1 MSKPL
6 ELWKTLNRELL
17 LSALPWFE
25 VWREQVE
32 LPDGRIV
39 PDFHKIDMQNVCSVV
54 ALTPT
59 QDTLVFRQYK
69 HGVGDISLGLPAG
82 YMEQGEQPLQAAK
95 RELLEETGYQS
106 QDWFELGK
114 FVRNGNQG
122 CGFMHAF
129 LALNATYF
137 KEPINE
143 DLEEQQLLLVSFPK
157 LLDALFDGQ
166 IKIMNVALSISLAN
180 QYLSR
185 LT

>member
-1 MSKPL
+1 MAKPL
-6 ELWKTLNRELL
+6 ALWKTLDRELL

-25 VWREQVE
+25 VWREKVA

-59 QDTLVFRQYK
+59 QDALVFRQYK

-82 YMEQGEQPLQAAK
+82 YMEPGEQPLQAAK

-106 QDWFELGK
+106 QEWFPLGS

-122 CGFMHAF
+122 CGLMHAF
-129 LALNATYF
+129 LALNATHS
-137 KEPINE
+137 KEPIAE
-143 DLEEQQLLLVSFPK
+143 DLEEQQLLFIEFPK
-157 LLDALFDGQ
+157 LLDALHDGQ
-166 IKIMNVALSISLAN
+166 IKIMNVALSISLAS